1 MNKILRGLVSRIVKP
16 GNGFSTTEREPIV
29 FGARRPG
36 FPLPLVP
43 QVIVDEWIAFMTAQ
57 CIKRVVCLLPKHQLS
72 SYNDLLGSY
81 RNAFGATKVCWAPI
95 KDFHLADVPTLTE
108 LILPFLADADRMQE
122 KTVVHCSG
130 GIGRTGHVLAA
141 WLASFRGMSNTD
153 VIAAVK
159 RSGRNAQESGDKGL
173 DALLNACRHTFMD
186 KRI

>member
-1 MNKILRGLVSRIVKP
+1 MNEILCGLVSRIVKP
-16 GNGFSTTEREPIV
+16 GNGFSTIENEPIV

-43 QVIVDEWIAFMTAQ
+43 QAIVDEWIAFMTAQ
-57 CIKRVVCLLPKHQLS
+57 GIKRVVCLLPKRQLS
-72 SYNDLLGSY
+72 SYDDLLGSY

-141 WLASFRGMSNTD
+141 WLASFRGMSNADAIT
-153 VIAAVK
+153 AVK